1 MIRSAEIQKKANK
14 ERVRDTQ
21 IEKDYILTWI
31 LSGVANNDVLS
42 NALAFKGGTVLK
54 KFYFKDYRYSEDL
67 DFTLVNDGLSN
78 EAIQDAFQEVFRYVR
93 EEANIPLAMED
104 FGIHETGNVNFYI
117 TYVGP
122 LGGVGTNK
130 RVKVDI
136 SRTEKMRSLLSR
148 TQPRDYYDLWY
159 LSEME
164 GMEMADHRY
173 EFEVKAR
180 HKGLDPD
187 SLQEKLDGKVNVFKS
202 RWESSMKDQ
211 IAELPPFEQVHREL
225 GKHFRALFK

>member
-1 MIRSAEIQKKANK
+1 M
-14 ERVRDTQ
+14 RDTQ

-31 LSGVANNDVLS
+31 LTGVAVNGVLS
-42 NALAFKGGTVLK
+42 KALAFKGGTVLG

-67 DFTLVNDGLSN
+67 DFTLVDDSISN
-78 EAIQDAFQEVFRYVR
+78 EAIQDAFKEVFQYVR

-104 FGIHETGNVNFYI
+104 FGIHETGNINFYI
-117 TYVGP
+117 TYVGL
-122 LGGVGTNK
+122 LGGVGANK

-136 SRTEKMRSLLSR
+136 PRTEKMRSLLSR

-159 LSEME
+159 LSEEE

-187 SLQEKLDGKVNVFKS
+187 SLQEKLEGKIAVFKS

-225 GKHFRALFK
+225 GKYFRALFK